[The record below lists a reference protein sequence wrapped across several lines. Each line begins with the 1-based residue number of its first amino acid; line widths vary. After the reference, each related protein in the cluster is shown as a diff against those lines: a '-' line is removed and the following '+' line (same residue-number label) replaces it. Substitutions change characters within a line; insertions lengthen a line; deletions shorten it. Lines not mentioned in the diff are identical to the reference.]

1 MPIYFP
7 RSRKSFLYPK
17 PRKKLNSY
25 AHLFQLFGS
34 PLCHKQT
41 IFQAKGKNVIRFILL
56 LKQVAAVSFKSGT
69 YSKWF
74 FASTEQ

>member
-17 PRKKLNSY
+17 HTKALNSY
-25 AHLFQLFGS
+25 AHLLLLFGS
-34 PLCHKQT
+34 PLCHRQT
-41 IFQAKGKNVIRFILL
+41 IFQAKGKSVIRFILL
-56 LKQVAAVSFKSGT
+56 LKQIAAVSFKSGT

-74 FASTEQ
+74 FALTEQ